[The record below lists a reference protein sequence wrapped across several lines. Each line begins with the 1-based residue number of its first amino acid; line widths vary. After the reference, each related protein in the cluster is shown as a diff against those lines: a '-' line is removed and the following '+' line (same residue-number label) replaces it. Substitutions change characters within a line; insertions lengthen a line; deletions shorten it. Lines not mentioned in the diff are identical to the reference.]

1 MDALALGG
9 DEGRDRLRYASAR
22 SQISYDPGISEWG
35 NPRKFMFTYP
45 LAEYIGF
52 RRRTEG
58 SETSQYLQEK
68 KSREIPVVAA
78 SEPGIGQT
86 TQFRLGGVVGLIMS
100 IHD

>member
-9 DEGRDRLRYASAR
+9 DEGRDRLRYAWVR

-35 NPRKFMFTYP
+35 NPHEFIFMYP

-68 KSREIPVVAA
+68 KSIEIPVVAA

-86 TQFRLGGVVGLIMS
+86 IRFRPGGVVGLIIS

>member
-1 MDALALGG
+1 MALRG
-9 DEGRDRLRYASAR
+9 DEGRDRLRYASVR

-35 NPRKFMFTYP
+35 NPPEFIFWYP

-68 KSREIPVVAA
+68 KSKEIPVVAA
-78 SEPGIGQT
+78 SETGLGQT
-86 TQFRLGGVVGLIMS
+86 NEFRLVGVVGPA
-100 IHD
+100 